1 MTLKWKDAQRIAEEL
16 YDNEP
21 DLDPVTLR
29 LSELRERVL
38 ALPDFDDDPEKSN
51 EPILEAILQAWLDE
65 RRDQWRAAEM
75 PLVSFR
81 GDSLGERRRPQWLAA
96 KWRRAFPAGFRPALS
111 NARRRNSERPCP

>member
-1 MTLKWKDAQRIAEEL
+1 MSLKWKDAQRIAEEL

-38 ALPDFDDDPEKSN
+38 ALLDFDDDPEKSN

-65 RRDQWRAAEM
+65 R
-75 PLVSFR
+75 
-81 GDSLGERRRPQWLAA
+81 
-96 KWRRAFPAGFRPALS
+96 
-111 NARRRNSERPCP
+111 